1 MLSHFTATA
10 NAIAAT
16 TRKSEKE
23 SILAAYLAGLDDAS
37 LERAV
42 VFFSGSPFP
51 RRDER
56 VAGVGGA
63 AISEAVSLVSGR
75 TPEEVWAPWP
85 KYADAGDTIAES
97 FPDDPSR
104 DITLVELG
112 ELFDRLAVTQGA
124 GAKREILAELFRKV
138 NAEGAR
144 YVVKILTRE
153 LRIGL
158 VEGLV
163 ESSVAKAFGRKLAAV
178 RRANMFTGDI
188 GATALLARSDTLDR
202 AGMSLFAPFAFM
214 LAQPE
219 EDPAEIV
226 AALGAGAIA
235 DDKYDGIRAQIH
247 TDGSEV
253 RIYSRTLDNVTHR
266 FPEVAGA
273 ARALGRRMILDG
285 ELVAFSDRILPFA
298 IMQKRLGRREVSAK
312 LIADAPVV
320 FFAFDLLYL
329 DGEPLFEE
337 PLRERLEKLAG
348 VLRGDGPGELSA
360 DRASISLGGSFAV
373 SSASHDIDRE
383 IAPHPNPLPTAM
395 KPPRGEGTRGR
406 ESSREKQTSSAF
418 SPPPVKP
425 IRMADATPIRDAAHV
440 DELFDAA
447 RARANEGL
455 VVKDPESV
463 YTPGRRGKSW
473 LKYKKALATLDCVVT
488 AAQYGNGRRRAV
500 LSDLTFAVSRPGEN
514 GPELV
519 NIGKAYSGLTDVEIA
534 EMTEQFKR
542 TTIETHGPVHRVEPL
557 VVLEI
562 AFDRIQESKRHKS
575 GYALRFPR
583 IVRIRDD
590 KSPQQISTIDEVR
603 RIYEG
608 QLRREAQEG

>member
-1 MLSHFTATA
+1 MLSDFTVTA
-10 NAIAAT
+10 NTIAAT
-16 TRKSEKE
+16 TKKSEKE
-23 SILAAYLAGLDDAS
+23 RILAAYLVGLDDAS
-37 LERAV
+37 LERAA

-51 RRDER
+51 RRDQR

-63 AISEAVSLVSGR
+63 AIGEAAADASGR
-75 TPEEVWAPWP
+75 TVEEVWAPWP
-85 KYADAGDTIAES
+85 KYADPGDTIAES

-112 ELFDRLAVTQGA
+112 EFFDRIAATQGA
-124 GAKREILAELFRKV
+124 NAKKDVLAELFRKV
-138 NAEGAR
+138 SAQGAR

-163 ESSVAKAFGRKLAAV
+163 ESSIAKAFGRKLDAV
-178 RRANMFTGDI
+178 RQANMFTGDI
-188 GATALLARSDTLDR
+188 GATALLAKSDALTS
-202 AGMSLFAPFAFM
+202 AKMALFQPFAFM

-219 EDPAEIV
+219 EDPAKIV
-226 AALGAGAIA
+226 AELGADAFA

-247 TDGSEV
+247 TDGREV
-253 RIYSRTLDNVTHR
+253 RIYSRTLDDVTHR
-266 FPEVAGA
+266 FPEVEAA
-273 ARALGRRMILDG
+273 ARAMGRSAILDG
-285 ELVAFSDRILPFA
+285 EIVAFSDRILPFA
-298 IMQKRLGRREVSAK
+298 IIQKRLGRRQVTAK
-312 LIADAPVV
+312 LLSEAPVV

-329 DGEPLFEE
+329 DDEVLFEV
-337 PLRERLEKLAG
+337 PLRERISRLRAALPPGPALTLGMTSG
-348 VLRGDGPGELSA
+348 V
-360 DRASISLGGSFAV
+360 
-373 SSASHDIDRE
+373 
-383 IAPHPNPLPTAM
+383 
-395 KPPRGEGTRGR
+395 K
-406 ESSREKQTSSAF
+406 
-418 SPPPVKP
+418 
-425 IRMADATPIRDAAHV
+425 DAAHL

-455 VVKDPESV
+455 VVKDPDSI

-488 AAQYGNGRRRAV
+488 YAQWGNGKRRHV
-500 LSDLTFAVSRPGEN
+500 LSDLTFAVLKDG
-514 GPELV
+514 ELV

-534 EMTEQFKR
+534 EMTEHFKR
-542 TTIETHGPVHRVEPL
+542 TTLDLHGPVHRVEPT

-590 KSPQQISTIDEVR
+590 KTPGQISTIDEVR

-608 QLRREAQEG
+608 QLRREAQED

>member
-1 MLSHFTATA
+1 MLSDFTVTA
-10 NAIAAT
+10 NTIAAT
-16 TRKSEKE
+16 TKKSEKE
-23 SILAAYLAGLDDAS
+23 RILAAYLVGLDDAS

-63 AISEAVSLVSGR
+63 AIGEAVAEVSGR
-75 TPEEVWAPWP
+75 TVEEVWAPWP
-85 KYADAGDTIAES
+85 KYADPGDTIAES
-97 FPDDPSR
+97 FPNDPLR

-112 ELFDRLAVTQGA
+112 EYFDRIAATQGA
-124 GAKREILAELFRKV
+124 IAKKDVLAELFRKV
-138 NAEGAR
+138 GAQGAR

-163 ESSVAKAFGRKLAAV
+163 ESSIAKAFGRKLDAV
-178 RRANMFTGDI
+178 RQANMFTGDI
-188 GATALLARSDTLDR
+188 GATALLAKSDALTT
-202 AGMSLFAPFAFM
+202 AKMALFHPFAFM

-226 AALGAGAIA
+226 AALGADAFA

-266 FPEVAGA
+266 FPEIEEA
-273 ARALGRRMILDG
+273 ARAIGRSMILDG
-285 ELVAFSDRILPFA
+285 EIVAFSDRILPFA
-298 IMQKRLGRREVSAK
+298 IIQKRLGRRQVSAK
-312 LIADAPVV
+312 LMSDAPVV
-320 FFAFDLLYL
+320 YFAFDLLYL
-329 DGEPLFEE
+329 DGEVLFEV
-337 PLRERLEKLAG
+337 PLRERITKLRE
-348 VLRGDGPGELSA
+348 VVS
-360 DRASISLGGSFAV
+360 GGAIRV
-373 SSASHDIDRE
+373 SDQS
-383 IAPHPNPLPTAM
+383 
-395 KPPRGEGTRGR
+395 
-406 ESSREKQTSSAF
+406 
-418 SPPPVKP
+418 
-425 IRMADATPIRDAAHV
+425 PIRDALHV
-440 DELFDAA
+440 YELFDAA

-455 VVKDPESV
+455 VVKDPESI

-488 AAQYGNGRRRAV
+488 YAQWGNGKRRNV
-500 LSDLTFAVSRPGEN
+500 LSDLTFAVLRDT
-514 GPELV
+514 ELV

-534 EMTEQFKR
+534 EMTEHFKR
-542 TTIETHGPVHRVEPL
+542 TTLDLHGPVHRVEPT

-590 KSPQQISTIDEVR
+590 KTPDQISTIDEVR

-608 QLRREAQEG
+608 QLRREAQKD

>member
-1 MLSHFTATA
+1 MLSDFAKTA

-16 TRKSEKE
+16 TKKSEKE
-23 SILAAYLAGLDDAS
+23 RVLAAYLLTLDDAS

-63 AISEAVSLVSGR
+63 AIGDAVVDATGR
-75 TPEEVWAPWP
+75 THDEVWEPWP
-85 KYADAGDTIAES
+85 RYADPGDTIAES

-104 DITLVELG
+104 DVTLVEVG
-112 ELFDRLAVTQGA
+112 EYFDRIASTQGA
-124 GAKREILAELFRKV
+124 TAKKDVLAELLGKV
-138 NAEGAR
+138 NAQGAR

-163 ESSVAKAFGRKLAAV
+163 ESSIAKAFGRKLDAV
-178 RRANMFTGDI
+178 RQANMFTGDI
-188 GATALLARSDTLDR
+188 GATALLAKSDALTT
-202 AGMSLFAPFAFM
+202 AKMALFQPFAFM

-219 EDPAEIV
+219 EDPSAIV
-226 AALGAGAIA
+226 EALGAGAFA

-247 TDGSEV
+247 TDGATEV

-266 FPEVAGA
+266 FPEIADA
-273 ARALGRRMILDG
+273 ARAFGRSVILDG
-285 ELVAFSDRILPFA
+285 EIVAFSDRILPFA
-298 IMQKRLGRREVSAK
+298 IIQKRLGRRQVSAK
-312 LIADAPVV
+312 LMSDAPVV
-320 FFAFDLLYL
+320 FFTFDLLFL
-329 DGEPLFEE
+329 DGEPLFET
-337 PLRERLEKLAG
+337 PLGERLDK
-348 VLRGDGPGELSA
+348 LRGLIHDGAIRP
-360 DRASISLGGSFAV
+360 
-373 SSASHDIDRE
+373 SH
-383 IAPHPNPLPTAM
+383 
-395 KPPRGEGTRGR
+395 
-406 ESSREKQTSSAF
+406 Q
-418 SPPPVKP
+418 SPV
-425 IRMADATPIRDAAHV
+425 RDAAHV

-455 VVKDPESV
+455 VVKDPRSI

-488 AAQYGNGRRRAV
+488 YAQWGNGRRRAV
-500 LSDLTFAVSRPGEN
+500 LSDLTFAVLRDG
-514 GPELV
+514 ELV

-534 EMTEQFKR
+534 DTTEHFKK
-542 TTIETHGPVHRVEPL
+542 TTIDVHGPVHRVQPT

-562 AFDRIQESKRHKS
+562 AFDRIQESKRHKA

-590 KSPQQISTIDEVR
+590 KTAEQVSTIDEVR

-608 QLRREAQEG
+608 QLRREAQED

>member
-1 MLSHFTATA
+1 MLSDFTVTA

-16 TRKSEKE
+16 TKKSEKE
-23 SILAAYLAGLDDAS
+23 RILAEYLRTLDDAS
-37 LERAV
+37 LECAV

-51 RRDER
+51 RREER

-63 AISEAVSLVSGR
+63 AIGDAVAEATGR
-75 TPEEVWAPWP
+75 THEEVWAPWP
-85 KYADAGDTIAES
+85 KYADPGDTIAES
-97 FPDDPSR
+97 FPEDPSR
-104 DITLVELG
+104 DLTLVELA
-112 ELFDRLAVTQGA
+112 EFFDRIAATQGA
-124 GAKREILAELFRKV
+124 GAKKDVLVELLRKV
-138 NAEGAR
+138 DAQGAR
-144 YVVKILTRE
+144 YIVKILSRE

-163 ESSVAKAFGRKLAAV
+163 EASIAKAFGRKLDEV
-178 RRANMFTGDI
+178 RQANMFTGDI
-188 GATALLARSDTLDR
+188 GATALLARGDALSTAEMTL
-202 AGMSLFAPFAFM
+202 FHPFAFM

-219 EDPAEIV
+219 ESAADIV
-226 AALGAGAIA
+226 AALGEGAIA

-247 TDGSEV
+247 TDAAGQV
-253 RIYSRTLDNVTHR
+253 RIYSRTMDNVTHR
-266 FPEVAGA
+266 FPELDEA
-273 ARALGRRMILDG
+273 ARELGRSVILDG
-285 ELVAFSDRILPFA
+285 EIVAFSDRILPFA
-298 IMQKRLGRREVSAK
+298 IIQKRLGRRQVSAK
-312 LIADAPVV
+312 LRADAPVV

-329 DGEPLFEE
+329 DGEALFER
-337 PLRERLEKLAG
+337 PLLERREKLAVILSEAAG
-348 VLRGDGPGELSA
+348 RAGSEGPPAVHET
-360 DRASISLGGSFAV
+360 RAVGRGSFA
-373 SSASHDIDRE
+373 
-383 IAPHPNPLPTAM
+383 PT
-395 KPPRGEGTRGR
+395 
-406 ESSREKQTSSAF
+406 
-418 SPPPVKP
+418 PPPTSL
-425 IRMADATPIRDAAHV
+425 RMTEGVAIRDATHV

-455 VVKDPESV
+455 VVKDPGSI

-500 LSDLTFAVSRPGEN
+500 LSDLTFAVVRDG
-514 GPELV
+514 ELV

-534 EMTEQFKR
+534 AMTEHFKA
-542 TTIETHGPVHRVEPL
+542 TTRETHGPVHVVEPT

-590 KSPQQISTIDEVR
+590 KTPDQISTIDEVR

-608 QLRREAQEG
+608 QLLREEGE

>member
-1 MLSHFTATA
+1 MLSDLTVTA
-10 NAIAAT
+10 NTIAAT
-16 TRKSEKE
+16 TKKSEKE
-23 SILAAYLAGLDDAS
+23 QILAAYLVGLDDAS
-37 LERAV
+37 LERAA

-63 AISEAVSLVSGR
+63 AIGEAAANASGR
-75 TPEEVWAPWP
+75 TVEEVWAAWP
-85 KYADAGDTIAES
+85 KYADPGDTIAES

-112 ELFDRLAVTQGA
+112 EYFDRIAARQGA
-124 GAKREILAELFRKV
+124 NAKREVLAELFRKV
-138 NAEGAR
+138 NAQGAR
-144 YVVKILTRE
+144 YIVKILTRE

-163 ESSVAKAFGRKLAAV
+163 ESSIAKAFGRKLDAV
-178 RRANMFTGDI
+178 WQANMFTGDI
-188 GATALLARSDTLDR
+188 GATALLAKSDALTS
-202 AGMSLFAPFAFM
+202 AKMALFHPFAFM

-219 EDPAEIV
+219 EDPAKIV
-226 AALGAGAIA
+226 AELGADALA

-247 TDGSEV
+247 TDGNEV

-266 FPEVAGA
+266 FPEIEEA
-273 ARALGRRMILDG
+273 ARGLGRRVIFDG
-285 ELVAFSDRILPFA
+285 EIVAFSDRILPFA
-298 IMQKRLGRREVSAK
+298 ILQKRLGRRQVSAK
-312 LIADAPVV
+312 LRSEAAVV
-320 FFAFDLLYL
+320 YFAFDLLYL
-329 DGEPLFEE
+329 DGQVLFEL
-337 PLRERLEKLAG
+337 PLRERMELLA
-348 VLRGDGPGELSA
+348 VILSRV
-360 DRASISLGGSFAV
+360 D
-373 SSASHDIDRE
+373 
-383 IAPHPNPLPTAM
+383 
-395 KPPRGEGTRGR
+395 GEG
-406 ESSREKQTSSAF
+406 
-418 SPPPVKP
+418 PP
-425 IRMADATPIRDAAHV
+425 ADARNALESGGPSPSTRLRMTATSVARDAAHL

-455 VVKDPESV
+455 VVKDPESI

-488 AAQYGNGRRRAV
+488 YAQWGNGKRRHV
-500 LSDLTFAVSRPGEN
+500 LSDLTFAVLRG
-514 GPELV
+514 GELV
-519 NIGKAYSGLTDVEIA
+519 NIGKAYSGLTDAEIA
-534 EMTEQFKR
+534 ELTEHFKR
-542 TTIETHGPVHRVEPL
+542 TTLDLHGPVHRVEPT

-590 KSPQQISTIDEVR
+590 KTPDQISTIDEVR

-608 QLRREAQEG
+608 QLRREAMNDER

>member
-1 MLSHFTATA
+1 MLSDFTAVA

-16 TRKSEKE
+16 SKKSEKE
-23 SILAAYLAGLDDAS
+23 RILGAYLHSLDDAS

-56 VAGVGGA
+56 VAGIGGSGIGDA
-63 AISEAVSLVSGR
+63 VAEASGR

-104 DITLVELG
+104 DITLSELG
-112 ELFDRLAVTQGA
+112 ESFDRLAATQGA
-124 GAKREILAELFRKV
+124 TAKKDVLVELLRKV
-138 NAEGAR
+138 NAQGAR

-153 LRIGL
+153 MRIGL

-163 ESSVAKAFGRKLAAV
+163 ESAIAKAFGRPLAAV
-178 RRANMFTGDI
+178 RQANMFTGDI
-188 GATALLARSDTLDR
+188 GATALLARSDALES
-202 AGMSLFAPFAFM
+202 AKMSLFHPFAFM

-219 EDPAEIV
+219 EDPVEIV
-226 AALGAGAIA
+226 AALGADALA

-247 TDGSEV
+247 SDGREV

-266 FPEVAGA
+266 FPELEEA
-273 ARALGRRMILDG
+273 ARALGRSMILDG
-285 ELVAFSDRILPFA
+285 EIVAFRDRILPFA
-298 IMQKRLGRREVSAK
+298 ALQKRLGRREVSAK
-312 LIADAPVV
+312 LRAEAPVV
-320 FFAFDLLYL
+320 YFAFDLLYL
-329 DGEPLFEE
+329 DGEVLFEV
-337 PLRERLEKLAG
+337 PLRERLAKMAS
-348 VLRGDGPGELSA
+348 VIGPARPPGP
-360 DRASISLGGSFAV
+360 SLTLGMTAV
-373 SSASHDIDRE
+373 
-383 IAPHPNPLPTAM
+383 
-395 KPPRGEGTRGR
+395 
-406 ESSREKQTSSAF
+406 
-418 SPPPVKP
+418 V
-425 IRMADATPIRDAAHV
+425 RDAAHV

-455 VVKDPESV
+455 VVKDPASI

-488 AAQYGNGRRRAV
+488 YAQWGNGKRRAV
-500 LSDLTFAVSRPGEN
+500 LSDLTFAVRRDQD
-514 GPELV
+514 LV
-519 NIGKAYSGLTDVEIA
+519 TIGKAYSGLTDVEIA
-534 EMTEQFKR
+534 AMTEHFKS
-542 TTIETHGPVHRVEPL
+542 TTIEQHGPVFRVQPTI
-557 VVLEI
+557 VLEI

-590 KSPQQISTIDEVR
+590 KNLDEISTIDEVR

-608 QLRREAQEG
+608 QLRREAQTDG